1 MEKINDI
8 IKQIV
13 SNKEDILRRINNT
26 TYGSI
31 LKLRNEAAENG
42 IEFTPDEIVEHI
54 KFLKEIVSDE
64 WRSRILCCYKH
75 S

>member
-64 WRSRILCCYKH
+64 
-75 S
+75 